1 MAEKKVALVTGA
13 NRGIGRETA
22 RQLGR
27 LGVTVLVG
35 ARELAKGEAVAA
47 ELRGEGLDA
56 RAVKLDVVSESD
68 RRAVAEMIEREF
80 GRLDILVNNAG
91 IMHASKSGN
100 DTSRTSQEVL
110 KETFETNLFAVVAL
124 TQALLPLLKKSAAG
138 RVVNLSSLLGS
149 QSLHATEGSPIRDS
163 KHFAYDASKVALN
176 AFTIHLAHEL
186 KETKIKVNSADPGWV
201 KTDMGG
207 ANAQIEVDEGARTGV
222 ELAMLGE
229 DGPTGGYFHLGKA
242 VAW

>member
-47 ELRGEGLDA
+47 ELRGEGMDA

-68 RRAVAEMIEREF
+68 RRAVAEMIEREY

-110 KETFETNLFAVVAL
+110 KETFETNLFAVGAL

-138 RVVNLSSLLGS
+138 RIVNLSSLLGS

-163 KHFAYDASKVALN
+163 AKHFAYDASKVALN

-186 KETKIKVNSADPGWV
+186 EG
-201 KTDMGG
+201 
-207 ANAQIEVDEGARTGV
+207 DE
-222 ELAMLGE
+222 
-229 DGPTGGYFHLGKA
+229 D
-242 VAW
+242 